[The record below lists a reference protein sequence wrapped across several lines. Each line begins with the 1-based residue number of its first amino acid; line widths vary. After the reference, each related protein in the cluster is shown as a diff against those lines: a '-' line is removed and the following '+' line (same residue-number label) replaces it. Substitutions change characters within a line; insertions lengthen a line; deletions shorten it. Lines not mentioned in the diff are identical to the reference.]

1 MDVDDTLPLPRSSS
15 SGDLK
20 GRGCLTLVGRWTC
33 DRDGPWLRSDGEL
46 KVEGYDRITDGAEGQ
61 RRAKTVAIQ
70 DEDGNALT
78 AAEFTGTNE
87 PKKTGMQALQRADLV
102 NLLALPPPTRET
114 DHDSATWDAAAK
126 LSRRAGGAARG
137 RGDELDQHGHRR
149 HRHRGAARP
158 HQHVGQPT
166 SGKVRYSTTRMSN
179 R

>member
-20 GRGCLTLVGRWTC
+20 GRGCLTLVGRWAC

-46 KVEGYDRITDGAEGQ
+46 
-61 RRAKTVAIQ
+61 
-70 DEDGNALT
+70 
-78 AAEFTGTNE
+78 
-87 PKKTGMQALQRADLV
+87 KKTGMQALQRADLV